1 MFKLNTIIKTHHLCD
16 LREELDYFSQ
26 IGYKLNLDA
35 VWKWATIMRV
45 VKSLGL
51 LERPFRCVDIGGG
64 LSPLHFIF
72 SNYGE
77 VTNVEL
83 TGFKSTWFPTNA
95 DGFYLESPRI
105 EHNRKNIRYVQDDF
119 ISYAKKIPDNSIDFF
134 YDGCSLIHFNPQKR
148 CSHNDGVCTA
158 MREITRALRGG
169 LFY

>member
-1 MFKLNTIIKTHHLCD
+1 
-16 LREELDYFSQ
+16 
-26 IGYKLNLDA
+26 
-35 VWKWATIMRV
+35 MRV
-45 VKSLGL
+45 VKQLGL

-83 TGFKSTWFPTNA
+83 NGFKSAWFPTNA
-95 DGFYLESPRI
+95 DGFYLESSSI

-134 YDGCSLIHFNPQKR
+134 YDGCSLIHYISRVIFSILTKDNLQ
-148 CSHNDGVCTA
+148 A
-158 MREITRALRGG
+158 QLRHVAASAGCG
-169 LFY
+169 DLKKYDFVLKLWQNASLPRVIS